1 MIKFLDFLTPF
12 INEVFRV
19 KRQEN
24 KYRPVSV
31 TKKVFGYA
39 IITMSLLGNYFFA
52 KKIYTLSVSN
62 YALTVKLETQNEL
75 PELLRICDTSNDILI
90 AIIDNKLDRTK
101 PIKRKDDLDF
111 ILPDK
116 YMRKDPTRTI
126 KNNKQ
131 NKETPKIENLQNQ
144 NGQSAIE
151 RHRNR
156 RPSNMDSQNNGSNRT
171 RPVQPDDDAG
181 Q

>member
-1 MIKFLDFLTPF
+1 
-12 INEVFRV
+12 
-19 KRQEN
+19 
-24 KYRPVSV
+24 
-31 TKKVFGYA
+31 
-39 IITMSLLGNYFFA
+39 
-52 KKIYTLSVSN
+52 
-62 YALTVKLETQNEL
+62 
-75 PELLRICDTSNDILI
+75 LI

-131 NKETPKIENLQNQ
+131 NKETPKNENLQNQ

-171 RPVQPDDDAG
+171 RPVQLDDDAG